1 MIRSTFYGFSTA
13 LSGMMASQNALD
25 VTGNNMANVNTDG
38 YTRQRL
44 DVDSIAPSMGNRYA
58 SKNSFAVGQ
67 GVTITGI
74 SQIRDP
80 FLDIRFRAEACGVGE
95 LDAWLGGMQD
105 VSSTFDEVQQK
116 AFLGALTDFRTQLQK
131 LSGASNQKEMDTIVR
146 SAAETLTKQLNQY
159 ANQLTTIRHQQEY
172 DLQNSSIP
180 KINDI
185 LDNIAKLNQSI
196 TEAEISGNPALELK
210 DHRNGFLDQ
219 LSTYMKINV
228 EYTPVQISDNVTV
241 DKMTIRFAEDPSD
254 PMKFNIPG
262 GIDDIDTKSKG
273 YMLIDG
279 DQHATLSVEKDK
291 DGVTQIL
298 SDWANAN
305 LAGPAGGSKPVALTF
320 ASGSLKGI
328 TDLLNKNGEFDSEAN
343 SPRGI
348 GYYEKMLDVFA
359 RDFANT
365 MNKANLV
372 KNPDYDAA
380 LGESPDNRE
389 YLGGPLFTTS
399 TAPADPT
406 KLYHP
411 NDPDY
416 YDDSITAANI
426 GVSQN
431 WLSGQY
437 GITNTSRNP
446 GDADTGTDNSGAND
460 NILYMI
466 SLLDDKR
473 IYNASNVIQ
482 NASAAVQAVKGTYE
496 AAGKLP
502 NISAGVLN
510 NGDTISFSVNYDNQ
524 KGQTGQKATI
534 TLTYRDGFL
543 YGANGSKYPAV
554 TGTDIGHPVNG
565 DKLTDAIA
573 GELSK
578 AGDFRD
584 NFTVSKGTDG
594 KLVFTAKAGGIA
606 GGKVTGMEMSHTNF
620 KTAST
625 FTGSASQTN
634 GTDAFHTLNFGA
646 GAGFQ
651 IYDSAGTDAEK
662 ANSIFTING
671 QKYAFAKKGTDIRAL
686 SKDGIRAVELDGTAV
701 AEADVE
707 RMAIQMRSAGLT
719 VNSTAGSPLQLTVV
733 GETLATTN
741 TPAGFDTKTDATK
754 GVYQSGG
761 VSITPAAENGDQ
773 FGLSLLFR
781 DDKGDLQK
789 VNLNLT
795 YQTKDAAGTA
805 LTPPVLAGPD
815 GRTYPAAGT
824 PLSGDTLLSAIRNEL
839 SAHNPGIA
847 ANFDVTSAGGKLSL
861 TAKTPGT
868 GGASVQNLELNMTT
882 ERTSAHTLPGGVAGT
897 VTTATA
903 PEDGYQ
909 TSDLSQF
916 TPYDGTNAE
925 DAVFTIGGK
934 SYAFVPSGSTAAS
947 LAGVTTI
954 PMTGTGTTVTAG
966 DVTAFINK
974 LGPTAITQD
983 GGGTSIKLPL
993 DQSVTKG
1000 SSRELFNGT
1009 FDQFFSSVGITA
1021 GQDVSSKSSELKNN
1035 INLLNG
1041 ASSQR
1046 DSVSTVDLNEEGA
1059 NLLRFQKS
1067 FTAAARLL
1075 TALDEA
1081 LDTVINK
1088 MGIVGR

>member
-25 VTGNNMANVNTDG
+25 VTGNNMANVNTSG

-44 DVDSIAPSMGNRYA
+44 DVDSMAPSLGDRYV
-58 SKNSFAVGQ
+58 SRNSFAVGQ
-67 GVTITGI
+67 GVSI
-74 SQIRDP
+74 SGVSQLRDP
-80 FLDIRFRAEACGVGE
+80 FLDVRFRAEACGVGE
-95 LDAWLGGMQD
+95 LDSWLGGMKD

-172 DLQNSSIP
+172 DLENSSLP
-180 KINDI
+180 KINGI

-196 TEAEISGNPALELK
+196 SEAEIGGNPALELK
-210 DHRNGFLDQ
+210 DHRNDFLDQ
-219 LSTYMKINV
+219 LSTYVKINV

-254 PMKFNIPG
+254 PMKFSIPG
-262 GIDDIDTKSKG
+262 GIDDMDTKAKG

-291 DGVTQIL
+291 DGVTQIF
-298 SDWANAN
+298 SDWAKTN
-305 LAGPAGGSKPVALTF
+305 LAGAAGDSKPVALTF

-328 TDLLNKNGEFDSEAN
+328 TDLLNKNGEFDTEAN

-372 KNPDYDAA
+372 ENPDFDATKA
-380 LGESPDNRE
+380 ESPDNRH

-411 NDPDY
+411 GDADY
-416 YDDSITAANI
+416 YDADITAANI

-437 GITNTSRNP
+437 GVTNTSRDP
-446 GDADTGTDNSGAND
+446 SDADADISGAND

-466 SLLDDKR
+466 SLLNDKR
-473 IYNASNVIQ
+473 IYNTSNVVQ

-502 NISAGVLN
+502 GFTAGELN
-510 NGDTISFSVNYDNQ
+510 NGDTISFSVQYDNQ
-524 KGQTGQKATI
+524 KGAHDQKTTV

-543 YGANGSKYPAV
+543 YGSGNSKYPAI
-554 TGTDIGHPVNG
+554 TGTDIGHPVND
-565 DKLTDAIA
+565 DKLTDAIV

-584 NFTVSKGTDG
+584 NFTVSKGADG
-594 KLVFTAKAGGIA
+594 KLAFTAKAGGAA

-620 KTAST
+620 KHASVL
-625 FTGSASQTN
+625 TGSASQTTP
-634 GTDAFHTLNFGA
+634 TDAFHTLNFGA
-646 GAGFQ
+646 GAGFS
-651 IYDSAGTDAEK
+651 IYDSHGTDDAKEK
-662 ANSIFTING
+662 SIFTING
-671 QKYAFAKKGTDIRAL
+671 QKFAFVQKGTDIRAL
-686 SKDGIRAVELDGTAV
+686 NKDGIRAVEVDGTTV
-701 AEADVE
+701 AAADVE
-707 RMAIQMRSAGLT
+707 HMALQMRSAGL
-719 VNSTAGSPLQLTVV
+719 VVKPTAGPSLQLTVV
-733 GETLATTN
+733 GETLTTDH

-761 VSITPAAENGDQ
+761 VSISPAAANGDQ
-773 FGLSLLFR
+773 FGLSLTYR
-781 DDKGDLQK
+781 DDRGSLQT

-795 YQTKDAAGTA
+795 YQTKNATGTT

-815 GRTYPAAGT
+815 GRTYDAPGT
-824 PLSGDTLLSAIRNEL
+824 PLSGDTLLSAIRDEL

-847 ANFDVTSAGGKLSL
+847 ANFDVTSGGGKLSL

-868 GGASVQNLELNMTT
+868 GGASVQSMELNMTT
-882 ERTSAHTLPGGVAGT
+882 ERTSPNLLTGGVTGT
-897 VTTATA
+897 VTTATTPA
-903 PEDGYQ
+903 EGYQ

-934 SYAFVPSGSTAAS
+934 SYAFVPHGSTAKLPAN
-947 LAGVTTI
+947 VTAVE
-954 PMTGTGTTVTAG
+954 MAGTGGTVTAG
-966 DVTAFINK
+966 DVATFTTK
-974 LGPTAITQD
+974 LGDPHIKPTSA
-983 GGGTSIKLPL
+983 GSTSIELPL

-1000 SSRELFNGT
+1000 ISRELFNGT

-1021 GQDVSSKSSELKNN
+1021 GQDVSSKSSELKNH